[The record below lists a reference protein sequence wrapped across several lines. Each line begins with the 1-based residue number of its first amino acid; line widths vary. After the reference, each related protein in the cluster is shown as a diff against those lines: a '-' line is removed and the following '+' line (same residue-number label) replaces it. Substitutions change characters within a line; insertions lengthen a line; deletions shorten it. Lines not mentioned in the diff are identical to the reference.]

1 MEELFLEACEENSI
15 SFCSKYIRK
24 RLNINFADPDGCTGL
39 MKACLNGHCDLV
51 KLLLESGADLTLKDK
66 NGQNA
71 LHYAV
76 LSKNDKLCKLLC
88 TKKVDANEMTKQAA
102 LTAKDYALTT
112 VCDNLTKMPL
122 EHLYM
127 IQTKNIIMAELPAGV
142 FERDEARFNEEKI
155 YNLITR
161 YQEMELSDLESD
173 GDDIQKGEMKKKGK
187 SKKSKKGGK
196 KGKGKGSGKKKKGK
210 SKK

>member
-24 RLNINFADPDGCTGL
+24 RLNINFSDSDGCTGL
-39 MKACLNGHCDLV
+39 MKACLNGHFDLS
-51 KLLLESGADLTLKDK
+51 KLLIESGADLSLKDK

-76 LSKNDKLCKLLC
+76 LSKNDKLCKYLC
-88 TKKVDANEMTKQAA
+88 TKKIDSNEMTMQAA
-102 LTAKDYALTT
+102 LTPKDYALPT
-112 VCDNLTKMPL
+112 VHDGLVRNPM

-127 IQTKNIIMAELPAGV
+127 IQTKNIIMDELPACV
-142 FERDEARFNEEKI
+142 FERDEAKYKEEKI
-155 YNLITR
+155 FNLITR

-187 SKKSKKGGK
+187 SKRK
-196 KGKGKGSGKKKKGK
+196 KGKKSKGSGKKKKGK